1 MGINDVRVPDEHR
14 SMQVINRFVGAYNSY
29 DIDAMLGLQTDDVT
43 WTWIDPGKKFPQF
56 GPEGKIVGTG
66 KKEIRKLFDMDRGEL
81 GFNGYILFSELQ
93 GNAVSTIELWQ
104 NDITR
109 AVGVPLV
116 TKSLYR
122 LRGDKI
128 AEWTWVVSPESSTRL
143 MAAAAKAAPEAKP
156 A

>member
-1 MGINDVRVPDEHR
+1 M
-14 SMQVINRFVGAYNSY
+14 
-29 DIDAMLGLQTDDVT
+29 
-43 WTWIDPGKKFPQF
+43 
-56 GPEGKIVGTG
+56 
-66 KKEIRKLFDMDRGEL
+66 
-81 GFNGYILFSELQ
+81 
-93 GNAVSTIELWQ
+93 STIELWQ

-128 AEWTWVVSPESSTRL
+128 AEWTWVVSPESTTRL